1 LFSARVGLRFA
12 ESAAGGRMKRVYA
25 VLLLGVA
32 SLLSSACYVKQ
43 DQMGNWWACDTI
55 QTANGP
61 AEACQP
67 LPARPF

>member
-1 LFSARVGLRFA
+1 
-12 ESAAGGRMKRVYA
+12 MKRVYA